1 MVLFLHRDRTHIAD
15 LLEAGVD
22 HERLIETVEFRDR
35 PGRLRL
41 LSRALGSLE
50 LLDDDR
56 IAVMA
61 LGEKDFEKAGAH
73 PGDSGGFLDIVKTV
87 ETVRVGVLLT
97 ELKTPDGVVTKI
109 SMRSKGGAGFVDVNV
124 VAQSLGGGGH
134 AQAAGARMV
143 GVRLA
148 DAKATVVNALQA
160 ALDGADA

>member
-1 MVLFLHRDRTHIAD
+1 MPL
-15 LLEAGVD
+15 
-22 HERLIETVEFRDR
+22 
-35 PGRLRL
+35 
-41 LSRALGSLE
+41 
-50 LLDDDR
+50 
-56 IAVMA
+56 
-61 LGEKDFEKAGAH
+61 
-73 PGDSGGFLDIVKTV
+73 
-87 ETVRVGVLLT
+87 LLT